1 MREALS
7 PDESTFSLGF
17 SGTMQSKK
25 TLQSKTHFRTIAPKV
40 APKVVSPCPT
50 SFLPSVADI
59 TASNVKPLIM
69 QTQNYALMKVT
80 GQDGTFSLV
89 ALPQVSPSMGGQ
101 VIQTTGIPLQ
111 ENLKLPIPRYQ
122 PNRRLLYK
130 KSRVLN
136 KTKLEKSAVGKIED
150 NKESIIK
157 PDTKDEASAPIP
169 ASVTTSEGAV
179 SESGIFPGGG
189 TQVSNVT
196 NSDLPCIDKAALVL
210 QTSPAKLS
218 AVLESKVVP
227 KDSGTP
233 LKCKNAKV
241 TDSTNPAAVLPPVV
255 FGSPVHLLSSVPRG
269 KLPILP
275 YSKIKTSIISNCKQ
289 PAGPSKSSQPNVVQ
303 SGMQLSASDVRAS
316 PSVSISQVPI
326 MGSPYKPVSKP
337 DGNLSQQ
344 ICVPSKKRGKKRKAS
359 SELLWYQTKMRL
371 VGNRLIMCKERVR
384 SQATEANDKKNAI
397 VKKYRSIMPKPF
409 VDIQG
414 LTSLSGSSSVL
425 QSQTGE
431 SALRN
436 RMIGVRTHR
445 WRQSDTL
452 AVAENNCKIPSLS
465 AKPLYKCHICDHS
478 FQFKHHLQDH
488 LNSHSNKRPY
498 HCRLCRKAY
507 VHSGSLSTH
516 MKLHHSDSRL
526 KKLMCCEFCAKVF
539 GHIRVY
545 FGHLKEVHRVIIST
559 ESSAKQVE
567 RKSQTLKKEANLLDG
582 DRNPNEDDVLHGQT
596 DEIQLQI
603 KCGRCHFITPT
614 FSDMKLHMF
623 CAHGDEFKEILT
635 DGILENRQ
643 GAQEDVVKHA
653 THHWKL
659 LSERRNVVK
668 CSKCDEEIFG
678 SSRLRRHVCVSDS
691 TLGECKETEITPSVE
706 GQTEDLLS
714 GSCTEIKF
722 HCGNVFNCLLCKQVF
737 EMQNKLFEHWETK
750 HNCDDPFLLWTIFSS
765 CAKNDSK

>member
-1 MREALS
+1 
-7 PDESTFSLGF
+7 
-17 SGTMQSKK
+17 MQSKK

-227 KDSGTP
+227 KDSRTP

-582 DRNPNEDDVLHGQT
+582 
-596 DEIQLQI
+596 
-603 KCGRCHFITPT
+603 
-614 FSDMKLHMF
+614 
-623 CAHGDEFKEILT
+623 
-635 DGILENRQ
+635 
-643 GAQEDVVKHA
+643 
-653 THHWKL
+653 
-659 LSERRNVVK
+659 
-668 CSKCDEEIFG
+668 
-678 SSRLRRHVCVSDS
+678 
-691 TLGECKETEITPSVE
+691 
-706 GQTEDLLS
+706 
-714 GSCTEIKF
+714 
-722 HCGNVFNCLLCKQVF
+722 
-737 EMQNKLFEHWETK
+737 
-750 HNCDDPFLLWTIFSS
+750 
-765 CAKNDSK
+765 

>member
-1 MREALS
+1 
-7 PDESTFSLGF
+7 
-17 SGTMQSKK
+17 MQSKK

-40 APKVVSPCPT
+40 APKVVSTCPP
-50 SFLPSVADI
+50 SFSPSVGDI
-59 TASNVKPLIM
+59 TASNAKPLIM

-122 PNRRLLYK
+122 PNREKKSLYK

-136 KTKLEKSAVGKIED
+136 KNLEKSAVGKIED
-150 NKESIIK
+150 NKESIMK
-157 PDTKDEASAPIP
+157 PDPKVEASAPKL
-169 ASVTTSEGAV
+169 ASVTTAEEAV
-179 SESGIFPGGG
+179 SESSVFPSGGA
-189 TQVSNVT
+189 QVANVT
-196 NSDLPCIDKAALVL
+196 NSELPCIDKADPSMLPA
-210 QTSPAKLS
+210 TSPAKLS
-218 AVLESKVVP
+218 TALEKKAVLG
-227 KDSGTP
+227 DSRTP
-233 LKCKNAKV
+233 VKCKNVIV
-241 TDSTNPAAVLPPVV
+241 TDSTTPAAVLSPVV

-275 YSKIKTSIISNCKQ
+275 YSKIKKSIISNCKQ
-289 PAGPSKSSQPNVVQ
+289 PAGPSKSPQPNVVQ
-303 SGMQLSASDVRAS
+303 SGMQASASDVKAS
-316 PSVSISQVPI
+316 PSVSISQVST
-326 MGSPYKPVSKP
+326 MGGPYKPGPKFGG
-337 DGNLSQQ
+337 DLNQQ
-344 ICVPSKKRGKKRKAS
+344 NGVPSKKRGKKRKAS
-359 SELLWYQTKMRL
+359 GEILWYQTKMRL
-371 VGNRLIMCKERVR
+371 VGNKLIMCKERVK
-384 SQATEANDKKNAI
+384 SQAAEANDKKTAI

-414 LTSLSGSSSVL
+414 LASLSSSSSL
-425 QSQTGE
+425 LLSQVGE

-436 RMIGVRTHR
+436 RMVGVRTHR
-445 WRQSDTL
+445 WKQSDTFT
-452 AVAENNCKIPSLS
+452 VAGNDRKIISLS

-516 MKLHHSDSRL
+516 MKLHHSDNRL

-559 ESSAKQVE
+559 ESSAKQME
-567 RKSQTLKKEANLLDG
+567 RKSQTHKNAANIFDG
-582 DRNPNEDDVLHGQT
+582 DRTPNEDYALHGQT

-614 FSDMKLHMF
+614 FSDMKIHMF
-623 CAHGDEFKEILT
+623 CAHGDEFKQILQ
-635 DGILENRQ
+635 DGVLENRQ
-643 GAQEDVVKHA
+643 GAQEEVVKHA

-668 CSKCDEEIFG
+668 CCKCDEEIFG
-678 SSRLRRHVCVSDS
+678 SSKLRKHVCVSDS
-691 TLGECKETEITPSVE
+691 TLGECKETEIPPSVE
-706 GQTEDLLS
+706 GQNEDLPS
-714 GSCTEIKF
+714 GSRTEIKF
-722 HCGNVFNCLLCKQVF
+722 NCGNVFNCLLCKQVF
-737 EMQNKLFEHWETK
+737 EIQNKLFEHWKTK

-765 CAKNDSK
+765 FAKNDSK